1 MLTLVLFLYQFFAV
15 PRFWTVIVFCNFTS
29 VHHHSEFYMKSRFLL
44 KHYSINNLGMKG
56 ISIRIPLFSEDQN

>member
-29 VHHHSEFYMKSRFLL
+29 VHHHSEFYMKSRFFIEMLTV
-44 KHYSINNLGMKG
+44 S
-56 ISIRIPLFSEDQN
+56 F